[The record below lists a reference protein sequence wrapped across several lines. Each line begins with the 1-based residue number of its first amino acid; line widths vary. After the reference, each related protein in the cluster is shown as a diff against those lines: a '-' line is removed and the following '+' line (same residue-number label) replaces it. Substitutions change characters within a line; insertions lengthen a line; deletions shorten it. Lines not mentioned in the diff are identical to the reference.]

1 MLNGTC
7 QRNELQG
14 YFRKFNGTS
23 LVLNSVLE
31 ITPFNSIVSVRIN
44 TQDMYFTPQLLAS
57 RFLIETTAQVEKH
70 SGVLIS

>member
-31 ITPFNSIVSVRIN
+31 ITPFNSIVSDRIN
-44 TQDMYFTPQLLAS
+44 TQDMYFTPQLLVS